1 MAIHDSKEYQ
11 HYFTLLTHQAT
22 ILDQKPWGSR
32 RVNMHDLLPDTSNVE
47 IIEETPL
54 DEDALQ
60 AFKSSQERPA
70 TSAVDGVTRKALST
84 DDQNY
89 FKLISR
95 AGRQAILQN
104 VMGKDG
110 SKARKTFLTK
120 QISNE
125 SQDDLQD
132 DHEDEPSVN
141 NDESIDVN
149 KSSQGT
155 PGDIV
160 GIMSIEL
167 RNSLSKLEIPD
178 Q

>member
-1 MAIHDSKEYQ
+1 
-11 HYFTLLTHQAT
+11 
-22 ILDQKPWGSR
+22 
-32 RVNMHDLLPDTSNVE
+32 MHDLLPDTSDVE
-47 IIEETPL
+47 IIEETSL

-70 TSAVDGVTRKALST
+70 ISAVDGVTWKALST

-95 AGRQAILQN
+95 AGRQAILQS
-104 VMGKDG
+104 VMEKDG
-110 SKARKTFLTK
+110 SKARKTVLTE
-120 QISNE
+120 QVSDE

-132 DHEDEPSVN
+132 DHEDEASEH

-160 GIMSIEL
+160 GIMSN
-167 RNSLSKLEIPD
+167 RKSSKKGTSKPRSSRSVS
-178 Q
+178 QSKMRHTNGRVS